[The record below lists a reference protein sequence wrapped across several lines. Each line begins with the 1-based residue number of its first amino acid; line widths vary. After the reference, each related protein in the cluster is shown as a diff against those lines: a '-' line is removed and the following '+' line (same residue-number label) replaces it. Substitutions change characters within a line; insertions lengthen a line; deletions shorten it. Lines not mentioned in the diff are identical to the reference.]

1 MMESLLT
8 LEEISE
14 LVRTIPPEK
23 WQYSQPN
30 YNEQLTFRVADLE
43 LVLINYSLAQ
53 IANASLTLRYVQDI
67 NNGSINIA
75 EYDKILQTLQ
85 LFHETIRRVS
95 AHHNER
101 NAVEV
106 NEALSR
112 LKIEKGLIEKIKSAR
127 VQSIY

>member
-1 MMESLLT
+1 MMKSLLS
-8 LEEISE
+8 LEEIYE
-14 LVRTIPPEK
+14 LVRTIPLEK

-75 EYDKILQTLQ
+75 EYDKIPETLQ
-85 LFHETIRRVS
+85 LFRETIRKVS
-95 AHHNER
+95 TYHNER
-101 NAVEV
+101 NAIEV
-106 NEALSR
+106 SEALSNLR
-112 LKIEKGLIEKIKSAR
+112 IEKNLAEKIASVR
-127 VQSIY
+127 VYVI

>member
-1 MMESLLT
+1 MMKSLLS

-14 LVRTIPPEK
+14 LVRTIPLEK

-30 YNEQLTFRVADLE
+30 YKEQLTFRVADLE

-75 EYDKILQTLQ
+75 EYDKIPETLQ
-85 LFHETIRRVS
+85 LFRETIRGVS
-95 AHHNER
+95 AYHNER

-106 NEALSR
+106 NEALSN
-112 LKIEKGLIEKIKSAR
+112 LGIEKNLSEKIASAR
-127 VQSIY
+127 ACVI